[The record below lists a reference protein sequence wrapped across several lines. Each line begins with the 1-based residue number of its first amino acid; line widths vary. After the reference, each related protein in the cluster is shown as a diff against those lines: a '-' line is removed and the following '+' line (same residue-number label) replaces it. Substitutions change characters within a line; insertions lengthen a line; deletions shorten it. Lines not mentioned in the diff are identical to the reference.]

1 MPQGEAIESA
11 FAPVPERAAYVPRA
25 ASEAALGT
33 LVRALVAGDRVLAL
47 RGPVGMG
54 KSLLL
59 RLLEARV
66 PPPFDVLHVAPGAL
80 PLADLLA
87 FALGAR
93 ASRPGRERGSRAL
106 EDAGAA
112 ADGAILVLPVDD
124 AQALTPAAARGL
136 AGLVRNA
143 EGALRLV
150 LAFDEA
156 PEPALAAALGGSL
169 REVPLEEPL
178 SEAEVARYVDARLE
192 RAGASEALRRRIV
205 TGEAARLHAQSG
217 GNPGRLNRLAADL
230 RAAAPADDS
239 AAREAPG
246 EAAASLSLTALP
258 RDPFGPTAAASLYQA
273 RSFSER
279 ILGSIERELLR
290 GRQAVLL
297 RGPGGIG
304 KTTLLRV
311 LEARL
316 RDPYQVV
323 ALPYARLAPGEFW
336 SFVLHQLGAPQSDEP
351 GREVLAIAGR
361 LAKLGHILV
370 ILLDDATSLPEAT
383 GESLAA
389 RLAEG
394 AGALRAV
401 LTADDE
407 AVPSALPRFADAAVL
422 RVDEPLSAAETEA
435 YVLGRLLHFGAPLAV
450 RRRFDAA
457 TLAALHRSSGGLP
470 RELNRLAGEIE
481 RQVLAPPV
489 VQPPPAPRARPAAAP
504 ADASAPPLLAPPARD
519 ADPALAAPRRDWLSI
534 ALALLPHVGL
544 GLGIPLALLALWLWL
559 APLFAD
565 AR

>member
-1 MPQGEAIESA
+1 MPPGEVIESA
-11 FAPVPERAAYVPRA
+11 FAPVPERAAYVPRP

-33 LVRALVAGDRVLAL
+33 LVRALASGERMLAL

-59 RLLEARV
+59 RLLETRT

-93 ASRPGRERGSRAL
+93 TSRPGRERGGRAL
-106 EDAGAA
+106 DGAA
-112 ADGAILVLPVDD
+112 GGDEAILVLPVDD
-124 AQALTPAAARGL
+124 AQALTPSVARGL

-150 LAFDEA
+150 LAFDDA
-156 PEPALAAALGGSL
+156 PEPALAAALGGAL
-169 REVPLEEPL
+169 REVLLDEPL

-192 RAGASEALRRRIV
+192 RAGAPEGLRRRIV
-205 TGEAARLHAQSG
+205 NDEAARLHAQSG
-217 GNPGRLNRLAADL
+217 GNPGRLNRLAAEL
-230 RAAAPADDS
+230 RAAPAADAS
-239 AAREAPG
+239 AAPEVAG
-246 EAAASLSLTALP
+246 ESPAGPSLTSLP

-316 RDPYQVV
+316 RDPYQIVS
-323 ALPYARLAPGEFW
+323 LPYARLAPGEFW
-336 SFVLHQLGAPQSDEP
+336 SFVLHQLGAPPSSEP
-351 GREVLAIAGR
+351 DREVLAIATR

-370 ILLDDATSLPEAT
+370 LLLDEATSLPEAT
-383 GESLAA
+383 GDSLAA

-407 AVPSALPRFADAAVL
+407 AAPSALPRFADAAEL

-450 RRRFDAA
+450 RRRFDRA
-457 TLAALHRSSGGLP
+457 TLAALHRDAGGLP
-470 RELNRLAGEIE
+470 RALNRLAGEIE

-489 VQPPPAPRARPAAAP
+489 VQPPPAPRGRPAAAP
-504 ADASAPPLLAPPARD
+504 ADASAAPPLPPAAREPEEAPAAPP
-519 ADPALAAPRRDWLSI
+519 RDWLSTG
-534 ALALLPHVGL
+534 LALLPHVGL